1 MAKKD
6 RDKEKEI
13 DKEENKELDEEK
25 EGGKGVLA
33 QIGRAHV

>member
-13 DKEENKELDEEK
+13 DKAENKELDEEK
-25 EGGKGVLA
+25 EGGKGV
-33 QIGRAHV
+33 